1 MIKKYGIILGGFI
14 YVVMTVIALF
24 EFVQT
29 LFIFSDWYDD
39 IYFFKTFAGIASF
52 VFFFLLEFLVIL
64 PISKKYNYPESELRN
79 FFSIKN
85 TIKKSE
91 KIMFVIISVIAI
103 FSFIVIYKRN
113 IGIQNELYYLG
124 LIAGPL
130 AQYSRICFCWLRR
143 KMGK

>member
-14 YVVMTVIALF
+14 YVVMTVIVLF

-39 IYFFKTFAGIASF
+39 IYFFKTFTGIASF